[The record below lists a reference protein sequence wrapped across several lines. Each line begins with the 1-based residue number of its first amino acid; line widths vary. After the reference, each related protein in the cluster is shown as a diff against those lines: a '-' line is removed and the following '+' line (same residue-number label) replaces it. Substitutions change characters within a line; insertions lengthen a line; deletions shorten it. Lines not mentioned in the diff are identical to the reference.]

1 MIEKERQ
8 KRLRNVVVVV
18 LVEGGVVNSGGVIEQ
33 RVRINKNQVP
43 GAN

>member
-8 KRLRNVVVVV
+8 KRLRNVVV
-18 LVEGGVVNSGGVIEQ
+18 LVEGGVVNSGVIEQ